1 MRTTHR
7 MRPTRPASIAASAM
21 VLGLAGAGGCA
32 GILDLQDDHPLVQEA
47 DAADATSPAPA
58 ADAESVRDATTA
70 ADGSGTPDSGPM
82 DTSSSETSTDAASTV
97 ARTAI
102 ALIAADAGF
111 MPMKLALDDTY
122 IYFSEANTGGIYRIA
137 KTGGMPLPYWE
148 GITFPFAVAVDDATV
163 YWGDVEGVWRCPKAG
178 CPGGMETAIAPSIE
192 NVQAIAID
200 QANVYW
206 TDDVASQVLAAPLTG
221 ATAGTQLWSGPSN
234 SSPLNIATDGQHVYF
249 TSDDGRLHIVDVDG
263 GAASPSTL
271 GGAGSASL
279 GVTVQGSQVFWTA
292 GGAQGKVLETPTAA
306 PTSASALLTNQNV
319 PGPIV
324 SDGVNLYWLGSD
336 GDAGTLHT
344 CAIDDCQSSILAG
357 SMVAPCDVVVD
368 TSAVYYSDQQGG
380 VLWKLPK

>member
-1 MRTTHR
+1 M
-7 MRPTRPASIAASAM
+7 A
-21 VLGLAGAGGCA
+21 LGLGSVVGCA
-32 GILDLQDDHPLVQEA
+32 GILDLQDDRPFAPEV
-47 DAADATSPAPA
+47 DAADATSPAD
-58 ADAESVRDATTA
+58 DAGGGRDATAA
-70 ADGSGTPDSGPM
+70 ADGSGTPDSDSTDASSA
-82 DTSSSETSTDAASTV
+82 DTLTDAAPTDAASTL
-97 ARTAI
+97 ARTPI
-102 ALIAADAGF
+102 ALVAADAGF
-111 MPMKLALDDTY
+111 MPMKLALDDDY

-221 ATAGTQLWSGPSN
+221 ASAGTRLWSGSSN
-234 SSPLNIATDGQHVYF
+234 ASPLNIATDGQHVYF

-271 GGAGSASL
+271 GAAGSASL

-292 GGAQGKVLETPTAA
+292 GGAQGKVLETATAA
-306 PTSASALLTNQNV
+306 PTTANTVLTNQNV
-319 PGPIV
+319 PGAIV
-324 SDGVNLYWLGSD
+324 SDGVNLYWLATD
-336 GDAGTLHT
+336 GDAGALHT

-368 TSAVYYSDQQGG
+368 TSAVYYTDQQGG